1 MEIPEIKNVDL
12 RFSER
17 AQQRWDNLIKPLG
30 SLGLLEEMV
39 ARICA
44 ITGNDMPTVNKKRI
58 LVFAADHGIVQ
69 EGVSAYPQDVTG
81 QMVRGFLSG
90 QAAISVLAR
99 KEEIDLKIIDMGIAN
114 SFSHKNLI
122 KIHINNGTR
131 NFLKEPAMT
140 FEEMNE
146 AFQAGVRFAREAKVE
161 GIELL
166 AGGDMGIGNTTAA
179 SAIYCALFGL
189 DPELVTGKGA
199 GLDENGRVHKVE
211 VIRSALA
218 KWNMKIGDAQK
229 ILQHFGGFEIAALT
243 GLYIGAA
250 SEKIPVVMDGYIC
263 TAAAA
268 LAIALSSK
276 SKEYM
281 FFAHS
286 SAENGYQVVLK
297 NLNVRPILNLEMR
310 LGEGTGA
317 ALAMFILDSAVN
329 LFRKMP
335 TFEQAEVSR
344 KKE

>member
-1 MEIPEIKNVDL
+1 
-12 RFSER
+12 
-17 AQQRWDNLIKPLG
+17 
-30 SLGLLEEMV
+30 
-39 ARICA
+39 
-44 ITGNDMPTVNKKRI
+44 
-58 LVFAADHGIVQ
+58 
-69 EGVSAYPQDVTG
+69 
-81 QMVRGFLSG
+81 
-90 QAAISVLAR
+90 
-99 KEEIDLKIIDMGIAN
+99 MGIAN